1 MITTF
6 ILTIFN
12 AFIGFLLNFLPSG
25 NLPTV
30 ITNAFAYFVGVM
42 NAFSYVIPVATLFQA
57 FALVVAVDLAI
68 LVWHFINWVIR
79 KIPGMQ

>member
-1 MITTF
+1 MISTF
-6 ILTIFN
+6 FLIIFN
-12 AFIGFLLNFLPSG
+12 AFIGALLFILPAG
-25 NLPTV
+25 NLPV
-30 ITNAFAYFVGVM
+30 EITSAFAYFVGVM
-42 NAFSYVIPVATLFQA
+42 NSFSYVIPVATLFQA

>member
-6 ILTIFN
+6 LLTIFN
-12 AFIGFLLNFLPSG
+12 TFVGFLLGLLPSG
-25 NLPTV
+25 NLPEV
-30 ITNAFAYFVGVM
+30 IISAFAYFVGVM
-42 NAFSYVIPVATLFQA
+42 NSFSYVIPVATLFQA

-68 LVWHFINWVIR
+68 MLWHFINWIIR

>member
-6 ILTIFN
+6 FLYIFN
-12 AFIGFLLNFLPSG
+12 AFVNFLVSFLPNG
-25 NLPTV
+25 NLPTEV
-30 ITNAFAYFVGVM
+30 TSAFAYFVGVM
-42 NAFSYVIPVATLFQA
+42 NSFSYVIPVATLFQA

-68 LVWHFINWVIR
+68 MLWHFINWIIR

>member
-6 ILTIFN
+6 LLYIFN
-12 AFIGFLLNFLPSG
+12 AFVGFLISFLPNG
-25 NLPTV
+25 NLPDV
-30 ITNAFAYFVGVM
+30 ITNAFIYFVGVM
-42 NAFSYVIPVATLFQA
+42 NAFNYVVPVATLFQA

-68 LVWHFINWVIR
+68 LLWHFINWVIR